1 MQHAHKQYRKTK
13 DLCFNFFKEYKEE
26 VKMFR
31 GLCNWIF
38 CTFLLLYILPI
49 FNQYLALHIVNGL
62 YVMLLINI
70 TLVLFYLA
78 RIYVDCVL
86 IKESFMGAE
95 TLLIFL
101 LSTRITNNILFCGFI
116 INHIVCLVK

>member
-13 DLCFNFFKEYKEE
+13 DLCFNFFNKYKKE

-38 CTFLLLYILPI
+38 ATFLLLYILPI
-49 FNQYLALHIVNGL
+49 FNQYLVLHIVNGL
-62 YVMLLINI
+62 YVLFLTNI
-70 TLVLFYLA
+70 MLVLFYIA

-86 IKESFMGAE
+86 IKESFVDAK

-101 LSTRITNNILFCGFI
+101 FLTRITNNILFCGFI

>member
-13 DLCFNFFKEYKEE
+13 DLCFKFLEQYKKE

-38 CTFLLLYILPI
+38 ATFLLLYILPI
-49 FNQYLALHIVNGL
+49 FNQYLTLHIVNGL
-62 YVMLLINI
+62 YVLFLTNI
-70 TLVLFYLA
+70 VLVLFYLA

-86 IKESFMGAE
+86 IKESFVGAK

-101 LSTRITNNILFCGFI
+101 FLTRITNNILFCGFI

>member
-13 DLCFNFFKEYKEE
+13 DLCFKFLEKYKEE

-31 GLCNWIF
+31 GLCKWIF
-38 CTFLLLYILPI
+38 ATFLLLYILPK
-49 FNQYLALHIVNGL
+49 FNQYLVLHIVNGL
-62 YVMLLINI
+62 HAMLLINI
-70 TLVLFYLA
+70 ALVLFYLA

-86 IKESFMGAE
+86 IKESFVDAK

-101 LSTRITNNILFCGFI
+101 FSTRITNNILFCGFI
-116 INHIVCLVK
+116 INHILCLVK

>member
-1 MQHAHKQYRKTK
+1 MQHAQKQYRKTK
-13 DLCFNFFKEYKEE
+13 DLCFKFLEKYKEE
-26 VKMFR
+26 VKMFH
-31 GLCNWIF
+31 GLCKWIF
-38 CTFLLLYILPI
+38 ATFLLLYILPI
-49 FNQYLALHIVNGL
+49 FNQYLTLHIVNGL
-62 YVMLLINI
+62 YAMLLINI

-86 IKESFMGAE
+86 IKKSFMGAK

-101 LSTRITNNILFCGFI
+101 FSTRITNNILFCGFI